1 MPLIH
6 GQRPRGA
13 SAVCFAGFQVA
24 ADGISVIIPAYNVD
38 GFIAEAF
45 ASVAAQTRSVHEILV
60 IDDGSTDGTAA
71 WLRDMAR
78 KDACLRV
85 LTSDRLGPGGARN
98 VGLKAATRSIIAFL
112 DADDAWPR
120 DKIERQMDRLSAA
133 DRPDIVSGLI
143 RRFHKLQPSTL
154 TPDGESGEVMAHVN
168 VGACLFRRRAFDA
181 IGRFDERLLHCE
193 DLDLMFRA
201 REVGLKVAIMRE
213 VMLYYRIRPGSWT
226 QTKSSQSQKEL
237 GALAA
242 LRLSI
247 GRRRSAGRAL
257 ALPPFSSLIDE

>member
-1 MPLIH
+1 M
-6 GQRPRGA
+6 
-13 SAVCFAGFQVA
+13 A

-45 ASVAAQTRSVHEILV
+45 NSVAAQTKTVHEILV
-60 IDDGSTDGTAA
+60 IDDGSTDRTAA
-71 WLRDMAR
+71 WLRAMAQ
-78 KDACLRV
+78 KDARLRV
-85 LTSDRLGPGGARN
+85 LTSDRLGPSGARN
-98 VGLKAATRSIIAFL
+98 VGLRAATQSIIAFL

-120 DKIERQMDRLSAA
+120 DKIERQMERLSAS

-143 RRFHKLQPSTL
+143 RRFHKLKPGAL
-154 TPDGESGEVMAHVN
+154 TPDGGPREVMSNVN
-168 VGACLFRRRAFDA
+168 LGACLFRRKAFDVV
-181 IGRFDERLLHCE
+181 GPFDERLLHCE
-193 DLDLMFRA
+193 DLDLMFRV

-213 VMLYYRIRPGSWT
+213 ITLYYRIRPGSWT
-226 QTKSSQSQKEL
+226 QTKSSEGQNER

-242 LRLSI
+242 LQLSI

>member
-1 MPLIH
+1 M
-6 GQRPRGA
+6 
-13 SAVCFAGFQVA
+13 

-38 GFIAEAF
+38 GFIGEAF
-45 ASVAAQTRSVHEILV
+45 ASVAAQTQSVHEILV
-60 IDDGSTDGTAA
+60 VNDGSTDRTAA

-78 KDACLRV
+78 KDARLRV
-85 LTSDRLGPGGARN
+85 LTSNRLGPSGARN

-112 DADDAWPR
+112 DADDVWPR
-120 DKIERQMDRLSAA
+120 QKIERQMDRLSAP

-143 RRFHKLQPSTL
+143 RRFRRLKSGSL
-154 TPDGESGEVMAHVN
+154 TPDGEPGEVMANVN
-168 VGACLFRRRAFDA
+168 LGASLFRRRAFDA
-181 IGRFDERLLHCE
+181 IGRFDERLFHCE

-213 VMLYYRIRPGSWT
+213 VTLYYRIRPGSWT
-226 QTKSSQSQKEL
+226 QTKSSERENEL

-247 GRRRSAGRAL
+247 GRRRSAGRTL
-257 ALPPFSSLIDE
+257 ALPPFATLIDE